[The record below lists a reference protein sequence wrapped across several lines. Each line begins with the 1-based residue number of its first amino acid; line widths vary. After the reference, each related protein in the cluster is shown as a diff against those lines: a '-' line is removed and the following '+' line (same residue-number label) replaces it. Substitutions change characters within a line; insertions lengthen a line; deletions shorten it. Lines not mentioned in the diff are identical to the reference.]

1 MKLLAIDY
9 GAKRLGL
16 AMCDEAQ
23 TLALPHG
30 THARRVND
38 NRGDVAALLALMR
51 AHQIG
56 GVVMGA
62 PAGSDSSENTRDA
75 ARRFAGKLREAAIGA
90 GLDMK
95 FYEADERY
103 SSALA
108 ARGLRES
115 GVSMRRAREAG
126 LIDAGAA
133 AALLQTFL
141 DARQTA
147 GSAATDSAATN
158 GAPPEAD

>member
-16 AMCDEAQ
+16 AISDDAQ
-23 TLALPHG
+23 IFALPHG

-38 NRGDVAALLALMR
+38 NYGDIAVLLSLIK

-56 GVVMGA
+56 GIVMGA
-62 PAGSDSSENTRDA
+62 PSGSLSSENTGDA
-75 ARRFAGKLREAAIGA
+75 AARFADKLKQSALEQ
-90 GLDMK
+90 GLQLE
-95 FYEADERY
+95 FYRVDERY

-108 ARGLRES
+108 ARGLRAT
-115 GVSMRRAREAG
+115 GVSSRRAREEG
-126 LIDAGAA
+126 LLDAGAA

-141 DARQTA
+141 DARQTEIP
-147 GSAATDSAATN
+147 SANDTDSAGTLDN
-158 GAPPEAD
+158 

>member
-16 AMCDEAQ
+16 ALCDEAE

-30 THARRVND
+30 THHRRPND
-38 NRGDVAALLALMR
+38 TRGDVAALLATIR
-51 AHQIG
+51 AHQVE

-62 PAGSDSSENTRDA
+62 PSGSGASEQTRA
-75 ARRFAGKLREAAIGA
+75 AAEGFAGKLDEAARA
-90 GLDMK
+90 QGLELA
-95 FYEADERY
+95 FFWGDERY

-108 ARGLRES
+108 ARGLREG
-115 GVSMRRAREAG
+115 GVSARRAREGG

-133 AALLQTFL
+133 CALLQLFL
-141 DARQTA
+141 DARQTMP
-147 GSAATDSAATN
+147 SPDPTT
-158 GAPPEAD
+158 APPQ